1 MFIITRNRWDTGQR
15 MQAVTTRRS
24 LLPQDTR
31 QAEIRCL
38 WDCVNKSLSN
48 ATMTQVSAILLLC
61 PLRCAAF
68 TFLHGFLI
76 QKKKKNSQSLPL
88 LFTESSLVTWFVS
101 HDHSSVSSK
110 ESGIVMTGPDYGSF
124 LPLSYRNSTLT
135 SYKVLKSGVPLTKWS
150 GEGML
155 SREHML
161 SATIVPES
169 LHEKERLAKFKY
181 IFMWLIYSWYWIRIS
196 YL

>member
-1 MFIITRNRWDTGQR
+1 MLSSWNTIKIKVVSWKPLCAECFTFCSFNSYYNINNEMFIITRNRWDTGQR

-61 PLRCAAF
+61 PLRCATF

-76 QKKKKNSQSLPL
+76 QKKKKILKAFHCYLLKALWSHDLCHMTTHQSLARRVELSWLAQTKEVFYP
-88 LFTESSLVTWFVS
+88 
-101 HDHSSVSSK
+101 SVI
-110 ESGIVMTGPDYGSF
+110 GIAPW
-124 LPLSYRNSTLT
+124 LH
-135 SYKVLKSGVPLTKWS
+135 TKC
-150 GEGML
+150 
-155 SREHML
+155 
-161 SATIVPES
+161 
-169 LHEKERLAKFKY
+169 
-181 IFMWLIYSWYWIRIS
+181 
-196 YL
+196 